1 MSQIDISTND
11 YYPLPR
17 SQIVPQCPPLNSRC
31 LLESPSSCRWPA
43 ACLEVRRGR
52 GASTRSSPGGCQW
65 LSFLLAFT
73 RVSIVSL
80 MVPISNR
87 KGVQGEEERG
97 ERYGWRELFEP
108 TLNNTPHRVF
118 SRTFCRRLGFNTGFG
133 WGFLSP
139 PWPPPRCLRPRA
151 LWAGLSLWSLSVAPP
166 GHLTSLHSSFS
177 RWYGLFCTLAILLLS
192 VLLLLPL
199 LPTRFK
205 TLRTTPRKSDRNDRL
220 DLG

>member
-139 PWPPPRCLRPRA
+139 PWPPPALPAPARA
-151 LWAGLSLWSLSVAPP
+151 LGWAEPLVAFCCSSRSPHQLTLKFLKMVRSILHPCHPPPLRAPP
-166 GHLTSLHSSFS
+166 PTSPT
-177 RWYGLFCTLAILLLS
+177 Y
-192 VLLLLPL
+192 PL
-199 LPTRFK
+199 
-205 TLRTTPRKSDRNDRL
+205 
-220 DLG
+220 